1 MYEPFMPNFVK
12 CFRKITE
19 YKTANFLF
27 FLVNLE
33 CSCTFL
39 IVGVLLN
46 ILGENQIDIHRLT
59 CFFVDG

>member
-1 MYEPFMPNFVK
+1 MPNFVER
-12 CFRKITE
+12 FRRITE
-19 YKTANFLF
+19 NKTANFL

-46 ILGENQIDIHRLT
+46 ILGENQIDIHKLT
-59 CFFVDG
+59 CFFADG